1 MKSLPIAKP
10 GGPKMDGTILKETL
24 QAILPQS
31 VIEKLAEKYGVLE
44 RARKRDIVSLVYS
57 LVLSAGSD
65 DSGVLAEAMKRY
77 NTEAKERVVRGAF
90 YAWLDE
96 EMADLMERLVE
107 EAIGY
112 ACSLPPFLPGILGTV
127 EDWFIFDSETV
138 TLRPALSDVYPGSG
152 SPAAVKV
159 HKELSVG
166 RGCMTDYHLSP
177 AQDHDSPHLIVD
189 ERYRNM
195 GLLIDLGY
203 VSFERLRQFAKYN
216 ITFVQRLHESWKPK
230 VNRLFRGEVQG
241 EFFEG
246 ADFDE
251 LLMDEVIVL
260 DGSCVDA
267 EVTLDKGENAVTCR
281 LVMIP
286 GPNGYLI
293 YLTNLPR
300 KSHGPRQVGDL
311 YRVRYEIELDNKL
324 DKSGAQLDQIRATT
338 QSSVRIQLAA
348 KLLHSLIVDVLIHR
362 DNLERIRNGYVY
374 RGPLHRLALAY
385 ALRAQHALLVSALL
399 YCNTPLDYWD
409 RLAELIADDGRD
421 PNWRRRPSVLDRLLG
436 LTAPRG
442 RPRKKKFRD
451 CRPSAAP
458 YRKAADQAAMR

>member
-1 MKSLPIAKP
+1 MFWKQTRRPD
-10 GGPKMDGTILKETL
+10 MDGTILRETL
-24 QAILPQS
+24 QAILTES
-31 VIEKLAEKYGVLE
+31 VIEGFAEKLGVVE
-44 RARKRDIVSLVYS
+44 RARKREIVKLVYS

-77 NTEAKERVVRGAF
+77 NTEARERVVRGAF
-90 YAWLDE
+90 YAWLDD
-96 EMADLMERLVE
+96 EMATLMECLVE

-112 ACSLPPFLPGILGTV
+112 ACSLPPLLPGILGTV

-138 TLRPALSDVYPGSG
+138 TLRPALADIYPGSG

-159 HKELSVG
+159 HKEISLG

-177 AQDHDSPHLIVD
+177 AKEHDSPHLVID
-189 ERYRNM
+189 GRYRNK

-203 VSFERLRQFAKYN
+203 VSFQRIRDFETYNVIFVHRLK
-216 ITFVQRLHESWKPK
+216 ESWKPT
-230 VNRLFRGEVQG
+230 VNCIFRGEVHG

-260 DGSCVDA
+260 DGRCVDA
-267 EVTLDKGENAVTCR
+267 EVTLGKGKNKVTCR

-286 GPNGYLI
+286 GPTGYLI

-300 KSHGPRQVGDL
+300 GTHGPRQVGDL
-311 YRVRYEIELDNKL
+311 YRVRYEIEIDNKL

-338 QSSVRIQLAA
+338 ESSVRIQLSA

-362 DNLERIRNGYVY
+362 DNLERTQNGYVC

-385 ALRAQHALLVSALL
+385 ALRSRHALLVTALL
-399 YCNTPLDYWD
+399 YGDTPLEYWSH
-409 RLAELIADDGRD
+409 LADLIADDGRD

-442 RPRKKKFRD
+442 RPRKMKLRD

-458 YRKAADQAAMR
+458 YRRAATHAVMS

>member
-1 MKSLPIAKP
+1 
-10 GGPKMDGTILKETL
+10 MDGTILRETL
-24 QAILPQS
+24 QDILPQT
-31 VIEKLAEKYGVLE
+31 VIEKFAERLGVIE
-44 RARKRDIVSLVYS
+44 RTRKRDIVKLVYS

-77 NTEAKERVVRGAF
+77 NTEARERVVRGAF
-90 YAWLDE
+90 YAWLDD
-96 EMADLMERLVE
+96 EMAEMMERLVE
-107 EAIGY
+107 EAVGY
-112 ACSLPPFLPGILGTV
+112 AYSLPPFLPGILGTV

-177 AQDHDSPHLIVD
+177 AQDHDSPHLVVD

-203 VSFERLRQFAKYN
+203 VSFVRIREFEKYN
-216 ITFVQRLHESWKPK
+216 VTFVQRLKESWKPK
-230 VNRLFRGEVQG
+230 VNRIFRGEVQG

-260 DGSCVDA
+260 DGRCVDA
-267 EVTLDKGENAVTCR
+267 EVTLGKGKKAVTCR

-286 GPNGYLI
+286 GPTGYLI

-300 KSHGPRQVGDL
+300 NTHGPHQVGDL

-324 DKSGAQLDQIRATT
+324 DKSGGQLDQIRATT
-338 QSSVRIQLAA
+338 ESSVRIQIAA
-348 KLLHSLIVDVLIHR
+348 KLLHSLIVDVLVHR
-362 DNLERIRNGYVY
+362 DNLERTRTGYVC
-374 RGPLHRLALAY
+374 RGPLHRLSLAY
-385 ALRAQHALLVSALL
+385 ALRARHALLVAALL
-399 YCNTPLDYWD
+399 HCDLPLDYWD
-409 RLAELIADDGRD
+409 HLADLIADEGRD

-442 RPRKKKFRD
+442 RPRKKKLRD
-451 CRPSAAP
+451 CPMSAAS
-458 YRKAADQAAMR
+458 YRRYEIHATVR

>member
-1 MKSLPIAKP
+1 
-10 GGPKMDGTILKETL
+10 MDGTILRETL
-24 QAILPQS
+24 QAILPTS
-31 VIEKLAEKYGVLE
+31 IIEQAAEELGVVE
-44 RARKRDIVSLVYS
+44 RVRKREIVKLVYA

-65 DSGVLAEAMKRY
+65 DSGVLADAMKKY
-77 NTEAKERVVRGAF
+77 NTEVEAKKRVVRGGF
-90 YAWLDE
+90 YAWMDD

-112 ACSLPPFLPGILGTV
+112 AWSLPPFLPGILGTV

-166 RGCMTDYHLSP
+166 RGCMTGYHVSP
-177 AQDHDSPHLIVD
+177 AREHDSPHLVID
-189 ERYRNM
+189 KRYSGM

-203 VSFERLRQFAKYN
+203 VSLARIRDCKKYN
-216 ITFVQRLHESWKPK
+216 VKFVQRLKDSWKPK
-230 VNRLFRGEVQG
+230 VNCITRGEVHG

-246 ADFDE
+246 DDFDE

-260 DGSCVDA
+260 DGRCVDA
-267 EVTLDKGENAVTCR
+267 EVTLGKGKNKVTCR

-286 GPNGYLI
+286 GPTGYLI
-293 YLTNLPR
+293 YLTNLPCGT
-300 KSHGPRQVGDL
+300 HGPRQVGDL
-311 YRVRYEIELDNKL
+311 YRVRYEIEIDNKL

-338 QSSVRIQLAA
+338 ESTVRIQLAT
-348 KLLHSLIVDVLIHR
+348 KLLHTLIVDVLIHR
-362 DNLERIRNGYVY
+362 DNLERTHNGYVC
-374 RGPLHRLALAY
+374 RGPLHRLSLAY
-385 ALRAQHALLVSALL
+385 AIRSRHALLVAALL
-399 YCNTPLDYWD
+399 ACDTPSEHWDY
-409 RLAELIADDGRD
+409 LADLIAADGRD
-421 PNWRRRPSVLDRLLG
+421 PNWRSRPSVLDQILG

-442 RPRKKKFRD
+442 RPRKKKLRD

-458 YRKAADQAAMR
+458 YRKAYCQATMS

>member
-1 MKSLPIAKP
+1 
-10 GGPKMDGTILKETL
+10 MDGTILHETL
-24 QAILPQS
+24 QAILPRS
-31 VIEKLAEKYGVLE
+31 VIEQRAEALGVVE
-44 RARKRDIVSLVYS
+44 RDRKRDIVKLVHS
-57 LVLSAGSD
+57 LVLSSGSD
-65 DSGVLAEAMKRY
+65 DSGVFADALKRY
-77 NTEAKERVVRGAF
+77 NTEAREQVVRGSF
-90 YAWLDE
+90 YAWLDN
-96 EMADLMERLVE
+96 EMADMMEELVE

-138 TLRPALSDVYPGSG
+138 TLRPALEKVFPGSG
-152 SPAAVKV
+152 SPAAVKI

-177 AQDHDSPHLIVD
+177 AKEHDSPHLVVD
-189 ERYRNM
+189 ERYHNM

-203 VSFERLRQFAKYN
+203 VSFKRIRDFETYN
-216 ITFVQRLHESWKPK
+216 VTFVQRLKESWKPT
-230 VNRLFRGEVQG
+230 VSSISRGEVHG

-246 ADFDE
+246 ADFDQ

-260 DGSCVDA
+260 DGRCVDA
-267 EVTLDKGENAVTCR
+267 EVTLGSGKNAVTCR

-286 GPNGYLI
+286 GPKGYLI

-300 KSHGPRQVGDL
+300 NTHGPRQVGDL

-324 DKSGAQLDQIRATT
+324 DKSGGQLDQVSATT
-338 QSSVRIQLAA
+338 ESSVRIQLAA
-348 KLLHSLIVDVLIHR
+348 KLLHSSIVDVLIHQ
-362 DNLERIRNGYVY
+362 DNLERTRDGYVC

-385 ALRAQHALLVSALL
+385 AIRSRHALLVAAFLADD
-399 YCNTPLDYWD
+399 TPLQYWNY
-409 RLAELIADDGRD
+409 LADLIADEGRD
-421 PNWRRRPSVLDRLLG
+421 PNWRHRPSVLDRLLG

-442 RPRKKKFRD
+442 RPRKKKLRD

-458 YRKAADQAAMR
+458 YRKATIPATMS

>member
-1 MKSLPIAKP
+1 MN
-10 GGPKMDGTILKETL
+10 GMILLETL
-24 QAILPQS
+24 QAILPES
-31 VIEKLAEKYGVLE
+31 IIEKVAEKLDVVTRE
-44 RARKRDIVSLVYS
+44 RKREIVKLVYS

-65 DSGVLAEAMKRY
+65 DSGVLADALKRY
-77 NTEAKERVVRGAF
+77 NTEVDAKKRVVRGGF
-90 YAWLDE
+90 YAWMDD
-96 EMADLMERLVE
+96 EMADLMECLVE
-107 EAIGY
+107 AAMNY
-112 ACSLPPFLPGILGTV
+112 AASLPAFLPGILGTV
-127 EDWFIFDSETV
+127 EDWLIFDSETI
-138 TLRPALSDVYPGSG
+138 TLRPALAEVYPGTG

-177 AQDHDSPHLIVD
+177 AKEHDSPHLVID
-189 ERYRNM
+189 ERYTGT

-203 VSFERLRQFAKYN
+203 VSLQRIRDCERYNVKFVERLKD
-216 ITFVQRLHESWKPK
+216 SWKPK
-230 VNRLFRGEVQG
+230 VNSISRGEVKG
-241 EFFEG
+241 EFFEN

-260 DGSCVDA
+260 DGRCVDA
-267 EVTLDKGENAVTCR
+267 EVTLGKGKNAVTCR

-286 GPNGYLI
+286 GPKGYLI

-300 KSHGPRQVGDL
+300 GTHGPRQVGCL

-324 DKSGAQLDQIRATT
+324 DKSGGQLDQIRATT
-338 QSSVRIQLAA
+338 ESSVRIQLCA

-362 DNLERIRNGYVY
+362 DNLARVKNGYVC

-385 ALRAQHALLVSALL
+385 ALRSRHAFLVA
-399 YCNTPLDYWD
+399 
-409 RLAELIADDGRD
+409 ALIAEDTPFEYWNDTADLIFDDGRD
-421 PNWRRRPSVLDRLLG
+421 PNWRSRPSVLDGILG

-442 RPRKKKFRD
+442 RPRKKKLQN

-458 YRKAADQAAMR
+458 YRKATYQAVTS

>member
-1 MKSLPIAKP
+1 
-10 GGPKMDGTILKETL
+10 MDGTILRETL
-24 QAILPQS
+24 QAILPEN
-31 VIEKLAEKYGVLE
+31 VIERFAEKVGVVE
-44 RARKRDIVSLVYS
+44 RNRKREIVKLVYS

-65 DSGVLAEAMKRY
+65 DSGVLAEAMRRY
-77 NTEAKERVVRGAF
+77 NTEARERVVRGAF
-90 YAWLDE
+90 YAWLDD

-112 ACSLPPFLPGILGTV
+112 AWSLPALLPGILGTV
-127 EDWFIFDSETV
+127 DDWFIFDSETV
-138 TLRPALSDVYPGSG
+138 TLRPELADIFPGSG

-166 RGCMTDYHLSP
+166 RGCMTGFHFSP
-177 AQDHDSPHLIVD
+177 AKDHDSPHLTID
-189 ERYRNM
+189 ERYSGM

-203 VSFERLRQFAKYN
+203 VSIARIRDCEKYN
-216 ITFVQRLHESWKPK
+216 VKFVWRLKDGWKPQ
-230 VNRLFRGEVQG
+230 VSRITRGEIQG

-251 LLMDEVIVL
+251 LLMNEVIVL
-260 DGSCVDA
+260 DGRCVEA
-267 EVTLDKGENAVTCR
+267 EVTFGKGKGKVSCR

-286 GPNGYLI
+286 GPTGYLI

-300 KSHGPRQVGDL
+300 GTHGPGQVGDL

-324 DKSGAQLDQIRATT
+324 DKSGAQLDQIRSTT
-338 QSSVRIQLAA
+338 ESSVRIQLSA
-348 KLLHSLIVDVLIHR
+348 KLLHSLIVDVLIHK
-362 DNLERIRNGYVY
+362 DNLERTRNGYVC

-385 ALRAQHALLVSALL
+385 AIRSRHALLAAALL
-399 YCNTPLDYWD
+399 FDDTSPEYWD
-409 RLAELIADDGRD
+409 RLADLIADEGRD
-421 PNWRRRPSVLDRLLG
+421 PNWRKRPSVLDTILG

-442 RPRKKKFRD
+442 RPRKKKLAD

-458 YRKAADQAAMR
+458 YRRTEDHAAMR

>member
-1 MKSLPIAKP
+1 M
-10 GGPKMDGTILKETL
+10 
-24 QAILPQS
+24 
-31 VIEKLAEKYGVLE
+31 
-44 RARKRDIVSLVYS
+44 
-57 LVLSAGSD
+57 
-65 DSGVLAEAMKRY
+65 
-77 NTEAKERVVRGAF
+77 
-90 YAWLDE
+90 
-96 EMADLMERLVE
+96 
-107 EAIGY
+107 
-112 ACSLPPFLPGILGTV
+112 

-138 TLRPALSDVYPGSG
+138 TLRPELSEVYPGSG

-177 AQDHDSPHLIVD
+177 AKEHDSPHLFVD

-203 VSFERLRQFAKYN
+203 VSFERIREFEKYHV
-216 ITFVQRLHESWKPK
+216 TFVQRLKESWNPK
-230 VNRLFRGEVQG
+230 VNRIFRGEVQG

-246 ADFDE
+246 ADLDE

-260 DGSCVDA
+260 NGRCVDA
-267 EVTLDKGENAVTCR
+267 EVTLGKGKQAVTCR

-286 GPNGYLI
+286 GPSGYLI

-300 KSHGPRQVGDL
+300 KTHGPHQVGDL

-324 DKSGAQLDQIRATT
+324 DKSGGQLDQIRATT
-338 QSSVRIQLAA
+338 ESSVRIQLAA
-348 KLLHSLIVDVLIHR
+348 KLLHSFIVDVLIHR
-362 DNLERIRNGYVY
+362 DNLERTRNGYVC

-385 ALRAQHALLVSALL
+385 ALRSRHALLVMALL
-399 YCNTPLDYWD
+399 YSDTPIEYWNH
-409 RLAELIADDGRD
+409 LADLIADDGRD

-442 RPRKKKFRD
+442 RPRKKKLRE

-458 YRKAADQAAMR
+458 YRRAAIPAAMR

>member
-1 MKSLPIAKP
+1 
-10 GGPKMDGTILKETL
+10 MDGTILRETL
-24 QAILPQS
+24 QAILPES
-31 VIEKLAEKYGVLE
+31 DIEYYAEKLGVIE
-44 RARKRDIVSLVYS
+44 RARKRDIVALVYS

-77 NTEAKERVVRGAF
+77 NTEARKQVVRGAF

-96 EMADLMERLVE
+96 EMAKLMERLVE
-107 EAIGY
+107 KAMGY
-112 ACSLPPFLPGILGTV
+112 AFSLPPFLPGILGTV

-177 AQDHDSPHLIVD
+177 AKEHDSPHLIVD

-203 VSFERLRQFAKYN
+203 VSFERIREFEAYGV
-216 ITFVQRLHESWKPK
+216 TYVQRLKGSWKPK
-230 VNRLFRGEVQG
+230 VNRIFRGEVQG

-260 DGSCVDA
+260 DGHCVDA
-267 EVTLDKGENAVTCR
+267 EVTLGKGKKAVTCR

-286 GPNGYLI
+286 GPTGYLI

-300 KSHGPRQVGDL
+300 KTHGPHQVGDL

-324 DKSGAQLDQIRATT
+324 DKSGGQLDQIRATT
-338 QSSVRIQLAA
+338 ESSVRIQLAA

-362 DNLERIRNGYVY
+362 DNLERTRNGHVC
-374 RGPLHRLALAY
+374 RGPLHRLSLAY
-385 ALRAQHALLVSALL
+385 ALRAQHVMLVSALL
-399 YCNTPLDYWD
+399 YCDTPIEYWN
-409 RLAELIADDGRD
+409 RLADHIAEGGRD
-421 PNWRRRPSVLDRLLG
+421 PNWRGRPSVLDRLLG

-442 RPRKKKFRD
+442 RPRKKKLRE

-458 YRKAADQAAMR
+458 YRRAAIPAAMR

>member
-1 MKSLPIAKP
+1 
-10 GGPKMDGTILKETL
+10 MDGTILRETL
-24 QAILPQS
+24 QAILPEN
-31 VIEKLAEKYGVLE
+31 VIERFAEKLGVVE
-44 RARKRDIVSLVYS
+44 RNRKREIVKLVYS

-65 DSGVLAEAMKRY
+65 DSGVLAEAMRRY
-77 NTEAKERVVRGAF
+77 NTEARERVVRGAF
-90 YAWLDE
+90 YAWLDD

-112 ACSLPPFLPGILGTV
+112 AWSLPALLPGILGTV
-127 EDWFIFDSETV
+127 DDWFIFDSETV
-138 TLRPALSDVYPGSG
+138 TLRPELADIYPGSG

-166 RGCMTDYHLSP
+166 RGCMTGFHFSP
-177 AQDHDSPHLIVD
+177 AKDHDSPHLTID
-189 ERYRNM
+189 ERYSGM

-203 VSFERLRQFAKYN
+203 VSIARIGACEKYN
-216 ITFVQRLHESWKPK
+216 VKFVWRLKDSWKPQ
-230 VNRLFRGEVQG
+230 VSRITRGEIQG

-251 LLMDEVIVL
+251 LLMNEVIVL
-260 DGSCVDA
+260 DGRCVDA
-267 EVTLDKGENAVTCR
+267 EVTFGKGKEKVSCR

-286 GPNGYLI
+286 GPTGYLI

-300 KSHGPRQVGDL
+300 GTHGPRQVGDL

-324 DKSGAQLDQIRATT
+324 DKSGAQLDQIRSTT
-338 QSSVRIQLAA
+338 ESSVRIQLSA
-348 KLLHSLIVDVLIHR
+348 KLLHSLIVDVLIHK
-362 DNLERIRNGYVY
+362 DNLERTQNGYVC

-385 ALRAQHALLVSALL
+385 AIRSRHALLVAALL
-399 YCNTPLDYWD
+399 FDDTPPEYWD
-409 RLAELIADDGRD
+409 RLADLIVDEGRD
-421 PNWRRRPSVLDRLLG
+421 PNWRKRPSVLDTILG

-442 RPRKKKFRD
+442 RPRKKKLAD

-458 YRKAADQAAMR
+458 YQKTTDPTTMR

>member
-1 MKSLPIAKP
+1 
-10 GGPKMDGTILKETL
+10 MDGTILKETL
-24 QAILPQS
+24 QAILPES
-31 VIEKLAEKYGVLE
+31 TIEKFAEKLGVTQ
-44 RARKRDIVSLVYS
+44 RARKREIVKLVYS

-77 NTEAKERVVRGAF
+77 NTEARSGVVRGAF
-90 YAWLDE
+90 YAWLDD
-96 EMADLMERLVE
+96 EMAELMERLVE
-107 EAIGY
+107 KAVGY
-112 ACSLPPFLPGILGTV
+112 ACALPPFLPGILGTV

-138 TLRPALSDVYPGSG
+138 TLRPALSEVYPGSG

-177 AQDHDSPHLIVD
+177 AKEHDSPHLIVD

-203 VSFERLRQFAKYN
+203 VSFERIREFKEFN
-216 ITFVQRLHESWKPK
+216 VTFVQRLKESWKPK
-230 VNRLFRGEVQG
+230 VNRIFRGEVQDA
-241 EFFEG
+241 FFEG

-251 LLMDEVIVL
+251 LLMNEVIVL
-260 DGSCVDA
+260 DGRCVDA
-267 EVTLDKGENAVTCR
+267 EVTLGKGKKAVTCR

-286 GPNGYLI
+286 GPTGYLI

-300 KSHGPRQVGDL
+300 KTHGPHQVGDL

-338 QSSVRIQLAA
+338 ESSVRIQLAA
-348 KLLHSLIVDVLIHR
+348 KLLHSLIVDVLIHQ
-362 DNLERIRNGYVY
+362 DNLERIRNGYVC

-385 ALRAQHALLVSALL
+385 ALRARHALLVTSLL
-399 YCNTPLDYWD
+399 YSDTTTDYWNH
-409 RLAELIADDGRD
+409 LADLIADDGRD
-421 PNWRRRPSVLDRLLG
+421 PNWRRRPGVLDRLLG

-442 RPRKKKFRD
+442 RPRKKKLRD
-451 CRPSAAP
+451 CRLSAAS
-458 YRKAADQAAMR
+458 YRRAAIHAAMR